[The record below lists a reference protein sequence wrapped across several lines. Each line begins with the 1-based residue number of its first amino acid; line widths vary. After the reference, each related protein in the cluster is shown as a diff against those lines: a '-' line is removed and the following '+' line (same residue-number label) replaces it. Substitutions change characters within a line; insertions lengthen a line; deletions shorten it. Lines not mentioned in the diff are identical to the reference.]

1 MAVAKATCTLL
12 RVQENQVLE
21 ATQKWTADAEQRQA
35 EAEAKL
41 QDAECYRCAYK
52 NLRKWIVHELWLQEL
67 LTNRK
72 IYPQAREDICDRG
85 RRGCV
90 CPGLSLGRALKV
102 LDIIIDTFPSGMH
115 TGPPLP

>member
-41 QDAECYRCAYK
+41 EEAECYRCAYK
-52 NLRKWIVHELWLQEL
+52 NLRKWVVQ
-67 LTNRK
+67 
-72 IYPQAREDICDRG
+72 
-85 RRGCV
+85 
-90 CPGLSLGRALKV
+90 
-102 LDIIIDTFPSGMH
+102 
-115 TGPPLP
+115 